1 MGNSPR
7 LFYPLFPLLQKRC
20 LLRFG
25 YGVWVLEL
33 SWTLFWISCKDS
45 HVNEI
50 NFSRLVFV
58 KKVIN
63 GNIAVVNDPVLHTL
77 CLDTTDSCRHHKI
90 RLRRQ
95 RILGDPQVP
104 KAHVA
109 FDEGERSLFE
119 SLRFHAL
126 CPLVTDPLFSLKKP
140 AERARRLSK
149 RKICNFCVRVQ
160 ATVWYPSINNFIS
173 IQF

>member
-1 MGNSPR
+1 MFLCKSLNVIVGNSPR

-45 HVNEI
+45 HVNKI

-95 RILGDPQVP
+95 RIPGRPTGSP
-104 KAHVA
+104 SS
-109 FDEGERSLFE
+109 R
-119 SLRFHAL
+119 
-126 CPLVTDPLFSLKKP
+126 
-140 AERARRLSK
+140 
-149 RKICNFCVRVQ
+149 CVRRRTTLTFRVP
-160 ATVWYPSINNFIS
+160 AISRPGSTGYRPSIFS
-173 IQF
+173 

>member
-1 MGNSPR
+1 MLSFLPWTIYYPLSRHVSIFLCKSLNVIVANSPR

-25 YGVWVLEL
+25 YGVWVFEL

-63 GNIAVVNDPVLHTL
+63 GNVAVVNDPVLHI
-77 CLDTTDSCRHHKI
+77 CATTDSCRHNKI
-90 RLRRQ
+90 RLRSLS
-95 RILGDPQVP
+95 ILEDPQVTQP
-104 KAHVA
+104 H
-109 FDEGERSLFE
+109 E
-119 SLRFHAL
+119 
-126 CPLVTDPLFSLKKP
+126 
-140 AERARRLSK
+140 
-149 RKICNFCVRVQ
+149 
-160 ATVWYPSINNFIS
+160 
-173 IQF
+173 